1 MDERGAAPGKGARMT
16 RRHSI
21 ITGAA
26 VLAMQAAF
34 LVALHVTRH

>member
-1 MDERGAAPGKGARMT
+1 MT

-26 VLAMQAAF
+26 VLAIQAAF
-34 LVALHVTRH
+34 LNREGAPDNPHP

>member
-1 MDERGAAPGKGARMT
+1 MT
-16 RRHSI
+16 RRHSNV
-21 ITGAA
+21 TGAA

>member
-1 MDERGAAPGKGARMT
+1 MT

-34 LVALHVTRH
+34 LVALNVIRH